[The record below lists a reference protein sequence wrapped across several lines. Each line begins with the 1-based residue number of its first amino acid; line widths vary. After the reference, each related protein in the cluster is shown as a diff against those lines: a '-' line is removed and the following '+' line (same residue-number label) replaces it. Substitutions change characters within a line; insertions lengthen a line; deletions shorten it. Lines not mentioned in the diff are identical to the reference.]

1 VTDPVA
7 LQAELEAKL
16 ESLESE
22 LARTKARLREF
33 ESLDTIHPPA
43 DTGRDHDAAFA
54 ARVYLQAERASE
66 LLSVLVDHLK
76 GRVDGMGVDIAQSQE
91 FERETTKALTEIA
104 ATQREH
110 GRSLKTISANVSLI
124 ASETRRHGGRI
135 SAIESREPP
144 WLSVQQVAE

>member
-1 VTDPVA
+1 MTDPVA
-7 LQAELEAKL
+7 LQAELEARL

-76 GRVDGMGVDIAQSQE
+76 GRVDGIDVDIAQAQN
-91 FERETTKALTEIA
+91 FERETTKALADIA
-104 ATQREH
+104 STQCEH
-110 GRSLKTISANVSLI
+110 SRILRTISANISLV
-124 ASETRRHGGRI
+124 ANETRRQGGRI
-135 SAIESREPP
+135 AAIETRDTP
-144 WLSVQQVAE
+144 WFPSQQVAE